1 MRRLQKAM
9 PGLFYLLLAAVFFYG
24 SFDIQQT
31 TSGDLS
37 VISATTYPRIFILFM
52 AIIGVF
58 VLISGLRQP
67 DSEQEDSGSYSG
79 LLICIAVTLAGIL
92 LLKTVGAI
100 LVGIVFL
107 TTMFLLLDPQEAS
120 RKTLWKKI
128 LLAVVLS
135 LLFSYLF
142 RYGFGI
148 RLPLYPS
155 L

>member
-1 MRRLQKAM
+1 M
-9 PGLFYLLLAAVFFYG
+9 
-24 SFDIQQT
+24 
-31 TSGDLS
+31 
-37 VISATTYPRIFILFM
+37 
-52 AIIGVF
+52 
-58 VLISGLRQP
+58 
-67 DSEQEDSGSYSG
+67 
-79 LLICIAVTLAGIL
+79 